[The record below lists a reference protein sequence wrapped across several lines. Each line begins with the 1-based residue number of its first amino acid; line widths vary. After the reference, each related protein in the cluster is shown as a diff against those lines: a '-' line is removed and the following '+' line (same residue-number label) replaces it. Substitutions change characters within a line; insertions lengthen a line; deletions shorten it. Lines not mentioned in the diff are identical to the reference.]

1 MRININNNESK
12 TRYKYNMDSYYIA
25 GDYESNT
32 IELIGNRRDVY
43 DKDGI
48 RTTSEELYI
57 PDPATVNFR
66 KSIENIRELIDDYVF
81 RDVTRLYQYAS
92 PLQYFPRWKKESGVT
107 KVEKK
112 PEDIKFDYNQIY
124 IELVDGGKEEY
135 IDMIHDIFISN
146 PKYTKT
152 VEYIRFMDKIDRKI
166 RNITS
171 DDKTNIYFMNV
182 YINWKYHVFS
192 ISYDYIIQERHRPC
206 HLGDIAVYFGNEIYV
221 AQYAARP
228 KLSIAMDDRI
238 YFISGKDTVHNDE
251 FEHPD
256 IDRTYD
262 VKGSI
267 DNITLSDTDSIFFP
281 KYIQVRNRYA
291 TIQPENA
298 NYEVTVE
305 DNYNICVIS
314 HNKEII
320 ADTELVNSIHEYMKE
335 FSANLKND
343 EKIHKIT
350 IYYDS
355 KDYGGGYIN
364 IDICSGRIIKVEF
377 PISFCKNRITN
388 IANITIHHDNNID
401 FDFHIWNNNFDIH
414 EDYIKISDSVMNQE
428 RVAEIK
434 TAMESFIEELDKRIS
449 FYTDDVINCAL
460 VNYLASY
467 FPNSSVK
474 DINSILS
481 NPFANINFN
490 YATRLIIQHSIIG
503 TFFL

>member
-1 MRININNNESK
+1 MRITINNNESK

-32 IELIGNRRDVY
+32 IGLIGNRRDVY
-43 DKDGI
+43 DKNGI
-48 RTTSEELYI
+48 KTTSEELYI
-57 PDPATVNFR
+57 PDPGTVNFR
-66 KSIENIRELIDDYVF
+66 KSIENIKEIIDDYVF
-81 RDVTRLYQYAS
+81 KDVTHLYQYAS
-92 PLQYFPRWKKESGVT
+92 PLQYFPRWNKLGST

-112 PEDIKFDYNQIY
+112 PEDAKFDYNQIY

-135 IDMIHDIFISN
+135 INMIHDIFITDN
-146 PKYTKT
+146 AKYTKT
-152 VEYIRFMDKIDRKI
+152 VEYIRFMDTIDRKI
-166 RNITS
+166 KNIKS

-192 ISYDYIIQERHRPC
+192 ISYDYAIQKRHRPC
-206 HLGDIAVYFGNEIYV
+206 HLGDIAVYFGNEVYV

-228 KLSIAMDDRI
+228 KLSIAIDDRI

-262 VKGSI
+262 VKGPI
-267 DNITLSDTDSIFFP
+267 DKITFSDIDSIFFP

-298 NYEVTVE
+298 NYKVTVE
-305 DNYNICVIS
+305 DDYNICVVG
-314 HNKEII
+314 HNKEFV
-320 ADTELVNSIHEYMKE
+320 ADTKLINSIHDYMKE
-335 FSANLKND
+335 FSVNPKND
-343 EKIHKIT
+343 MNMHKIT

-355 KDYGGGYIN
+355 KDYGKGYIN
-364 IDICSGRIIKVEF
+364 IGICAGRIIKVEF

-481 NPFANINFN
+481 NPFTNINFN